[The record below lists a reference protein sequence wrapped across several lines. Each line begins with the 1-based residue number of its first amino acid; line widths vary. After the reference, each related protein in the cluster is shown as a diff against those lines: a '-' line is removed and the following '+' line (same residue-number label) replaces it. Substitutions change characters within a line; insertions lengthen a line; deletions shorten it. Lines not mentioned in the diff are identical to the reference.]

1 MPATSADQM
10 EAAMRRA
17 WILPGSMVVLPLEYQ
32 ESLRALGTWY
42 PIRA

>member
-10 EAAMRRA
+10 EAAMRQA

-32 ESLRALGTWY
+32 ESLRALGT
-42 PIRA
+42 